1 MGSPSQLQSLRCVLH
16 FLIKGSKGAGGMVHL
31 HMSGF
36 QFLTGSSM
44 ACSASMNSEG
54 ATSQLAVGGKLAWLG
69 NELGLPQEIREG

>member
-1 MGSPSQLQSLRCVLH
+1 
-16 FLIKGSKGAGGMVHL
+16 MVHL
-31 HMSGF
+31 DMSGF
-36 QFLTGSSM
+36 RFLTGSSM